1 MKFAAFPDLVE
12 QCRNLATPRE
22 CFQMTRDPAFAEF
35 VRNDW
40 HRGYPNPQD
49 ISIKDQVMHNA
60 VLQKFTQ
67 DEDLKHLLLSTATG
81 KRTGSATSSPP

>member
-81 KRTGSATSSPP
+81 TRTGSATSSPP